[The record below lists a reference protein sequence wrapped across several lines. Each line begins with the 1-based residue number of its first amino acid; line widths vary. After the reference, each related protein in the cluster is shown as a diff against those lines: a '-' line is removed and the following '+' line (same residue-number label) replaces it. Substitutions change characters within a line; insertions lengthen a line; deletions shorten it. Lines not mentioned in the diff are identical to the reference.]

1 MSTTASLLRASD
13 IRKSF
18 GPVAALS
25 SASLRVDPGK
35 VTCLLGDNG
44 AGKSTLVKILSGLF
58 APDSGEIQVRG
69 KPVTFKSPRDA
80 LNLGIATVYQD
91 LALVPSMPIYRN
103 FFLGR
108 EPEIGR
114 GPLRRMDKK
123 RARAIAS
130 AEIEKIG
137 VDVGD
142 IERSVMTLSGG
153 ERQAVA
159 IARAIYFG
167 GTILV
172 LDEPTSSLG
181 LKEAAVVIGCINR
194 AKAHNLGVI
203 LVTHNA
209 NHAFLIGNS
218 FEILRRGNVSITFR
232 KDELTLDQLTMQ
244 MTGGENVDLSKREL
258 LHPS

>member
-1 MSTTASLLRASD
+1 VSATASLLRATD

-25 SASLRVDPGK
+25 GVSLCVDPGR

-44 AGKSTLVKILSGLF
+44 AGKSTLIKILSGLF
-58 APDSGEIQVRG
+58 APDSGEIQVGG
-69 KPVTFKSPRDA
+69 KPVTLKSPRDA

-91 LALVPSMPIYRN
+91 LAMIPSMAIYRN

-108 EPEIGR
+108 EPEIGW
-114 GPLRRMDKK
+114 GLLRRMDKK

-153 ERQAVA
+153 ERQSVA

-167 GTILV
+167 AKILI

-181 LKEAAVVIGCINR
+181 LKEAAVVLGCINR
-194 AKAHNLGVI
+194 AKEHNIGVV

-209 NHAFLIGNS
+209 NHAFLLGDS
-218 FEILRRGNVSITFR
+218 FEILRRGNVSITFH
-232 KDELTLDQLTMQ
+232 KGELTRDQLMTQ
-244 MTGGENVDLSKREL
+244 MTGDEDLSL
-258 LHPS
+258 LGRDLRHLS